1 LEQSAPETEL
11 VAGRYRI
18 VRELARGGVGAVYE
32 ALDESTGQLVALK
45 RLLHESAQ
53 KPRLAMLFENEYD
66 TLARLRHPRIVDVFD
81 YGIDKRGPYFTMELL
96 DGQDL
101 GDLEPIPYRDACRY
115 LRDVASSLA
124 LLHTRRR
131 LHRDLSPRN
140 VRLTSDGSCRLLD
153 FGTMASFGVAEDI
166 VGTPPM
172 VPPEALRGT
181 ALDHRADIYSLGAL
195 AYRVLTGRYAYR
207 ARQLEDLPE
216 LWRSPPVRLRDL
228 SPELPHELDELVMAM
243 LSLDPTYRPTSTY
256 EVIDRLT
263 AIGELPPDEDR
274 GLTAQGY
281 LVGSRLIGRTRQME
295 AVQRRLLRAHRERGS
310 TIVIEGNPGVGKSRL
325 LDEAAL
331 QAQLSGA
338 LTVRVDARAH
348 HGDYAVANALVKAI
362 VEAAPHDARET
373 AKPYAHILGQVF
385 DAFSSDA
392 PPPTAA
398 GGDAT
403 EASLRLHSALLGW
416 LFDLSEDRTLVV
428 LVDDL
433 PRVDERS
440 ASLLSMLA
448 QRTKEH
454 RILFIA
460 ARRLAD
466 NSAAVTAVTAIVS
479 QARRLRVHRLRREN
493 TLSVLEA
500 LFGSVPNVDLF
511 GNWIH
516 DVTTGSPLQIMEL
529 ARYLVREDIVRFV
542 DGLWV
547 LPPAVPQEG
556 LPRNLAATLSARAA
570 ALTPPERALAEA
582 LCVRRGALSLPLCLK
597 LSDDKDART
606 LFRHTDEL
614 VAKGVLVSGPHGYHF
629 GQDALRE
636 VLQRELPSDR
646 ARLLHLRLG
655 EALLELGAHR
665 PEDMIEAGFNLLLGG
680 AERRGA
686 DLLARVAPKL
696 TRRGSITS
704 AALPALEAA
713 LELYEKWGRSPR
725 HCLRLRAVMIGSM
738 DPRVVAQYSDT
749 TLNALCHY
757 SGANYAARLRPWLG
771 ARCGFLAG
779 FVLANLRH
787 WLTPRRR
794 KGPRPRDAIVAFYR
808 AAFAVMSVR
817 TSVLDLAGTQR
828 LMHQT
833 ESIEASSAAGPIVA
847 ETFRALV
854 LALRGQVTCGLASGR
869 RALGLIDSA
878 HDLQRVAS
886 AAAQGGIQASVYIGL
901 GMVEAQ
907 YTLRGR
913 QVLEIVDELTR
924 LSNQAHLVEPHN
936 LEYPH
941 TGGITASEFVLMIH
955 QLRLAYHLV
964 RGERSQAEA
973 HHGELLMHSVQ
984 TGMQHQFDIWHNVLE
999 CNMSARTLDA
1009 ASLRRCVEIFTHY
1022 VGDYTQLVPHL
1033 EIARAHL
1040 AYCLGKPHEA
1050 LIGYEK
1056 WLTRVQ
1062 PGEMAGWEGLYCG
1075 YADALLAVGA
1085 AARARSWLL
1094 GLLDHPVLA
1103 SAPLSS
1109 CRVTLETLLAWAE
1122 AEDQEPAAA
1131 KARIEQLLS
1140 ELKSADQP
1148 LVMGFVHET
1157 AARVAQRCGD
1167 HAACSEHLKT
1177 MKRWY
1182 AATRNPA
1189 LLMRTQ
1195 RVAESVS
1202 AHTPHTM
1209 QAVSDLDP
1217 KVVTR
1222 VTTRREVGSV
1232 DALFEQSISHQELC
1246 QHALHFVIESAGG
1259 DSGYLYLQNDDGLQ
1273 LSASTTG
1280 EPEDDLE
1287 RAVHELL
1294 NRPHSG
1300 DRTTDSLQTAP
1311 MALPP
1316 ELAATHHTR
1325 YGLFLLTEPK
1335 QQHTVGA
1342 ALICTSTDSLRSI
1355 ATDVLQSIARNL
1367 ARRM

>member
-1 LEQSAPETEL
+1 LEQSAPEPEL

-53 KPRLAMLFENEYD
+53 KPRLAMLFESEYD
-66 TLARLRHPRIVDVFD
+66 TLARLRHPRIVEVFD

-216 LWRSPPVRLRDL
+216 LWRSPPVRLREL
-228 SPELPHELDELVMAM
+228 APGLPHELDELVMAM

-281 LVGSRLIGRTRQME
+281 LVGSRLIGRTRQMD
-295 AVQRRLLRAHRERGS
+295 AVQRRLARAHRERGS

-338 LTVRVDARAH
+338 LTVRIDARAH
-348 HGDYAVANALVKAI
+348 RGDYAVANALVKAI
-362 VEAAPHDARET
+362 VEAAPHDARD
-373 AKPYAHILGQVF
+373 AAAPYAHVLGQVF

-392 PPPTAA
+392 SPPIAGDDAA
-398 GGDAT
+398 DV
-403 EASLRLHSALLGW
+403 RLELHGALLEW
-416 LFDLSEDRTLVV
+416 LVDLSEDRTLVV
-428 LVDDL
+428 LIDDL

-440 ASLLSMLA
+440 ASLLSILA
-448 QRTKEH
+448 QRTKQH

-466 NSAAVTAVTAIVS
+466 NTAAATAVNAIVS
-479 QARRLRVHRLRREN
+479 HARRLRVHRLRREN

-500 LFGSVPNVDLF
+500 LFGSVPNVELF

-516 DVTTGSPLQIMEL
+516 DVTTGSPMQIMEL

-597 LSDDKDART
+597 LSDAKDART

-614 VAKGVLVSGPHGYHF
+614 VAKGVLVSGPNGYHF

-636 VLQRELPSDR
+636 VLQRELPRDR
-646 ARLLHLRLG
+646 AQLLHLRLG

-680 AERRGA
+680 AEGRGA

-696 TRRGSITS
+696 TRRGSVTS

-713 LELYEKWGRSPR
+713 LELYEKWGRPPR

-738 DPRVVAQYSDT
+738 DRRVVAQYADA
-749 TLNALCHY
+749 TLQALCHY
-757 SGANYAARLRPWLG
+757 SGANLAARLRPWLG
-771 ARCGFLAG
+771 ARCGFLLA

-787 WLTPRRR
+787 WLTPARR
-794 KGPRPRDAIVAFYR
+794 KGPQPRDAIVAFYR

-817 TSVLDLAGTQR
+817 TSVLDLAGTRR
-828 LMHQT
+828 LMQQT

-854 LALRGQVTCGLASGR
+854 LALRGQVANALATGR
-869 RALGLIDSA
+869 RALGLIGA
-878 HDLQRVAS
+878 AQDLQRVAS
-886 AAAQGGIQASVYIGL
+886 TAAQGGIQATIYIGL

-907 YTLRGR
+907 YTLAGS
-913 QVLEIVDELTR
+913 QVLDIVDELTR
-924 LSNQAHLVEPHN
+924 LSNQSHLVEPHN

-941 TGGITASEFVLMIH
+941 TGGITAPEFVLMIH

-973 HHGELLMHSVQ
+973 RHGELLMHSVQ
-984 TGMQHQFDIWHNVLE
+984 TGMQHQFDVWHNVLE
-999 CNMSARTLDA
+999 CNMSARTMDA
-1009 ASLRRCVEIFTHY
+1009 ASLRRCVEIFTHF
-1022 VGDYTQLVPHL
+1022 VGDYAQLVPHL

-1040 AYCLGKPHEA
+1040 AYCLGKPQEA
-1050 LIGYEK
+1050 LAGYEK
-1056 WLTRVQ
+1056 WLARVQ
-1062 PGEMAGWEGLYCG
+1062 PGDMAGWEGLYCG

-1085 AARARSWLL
+1085 AARARSWIEGILL
-1094 GLLDHPVLA
+1094 HEVVA

-1122 AEDQEPAAA
+1122 AEDHDSASAQS
-1131 KARIEQLLS
+1131 RIEQLLR
-1140 ELKSADQP
+1140 ELTTADQP

-1157 AARVAQRCGD
+1157 GARIAQRRGD
-1167 HAACSEHLKT
+1167 HASCSEHLT
-1177 MKRWY
+1177 SMKRWY
-1182 AATRNPA
+1182 ASTRNPA
-1189 LLMRTQ
+1189 LLMRAQ
-1195 RVAESVS
+1195 RAAESVS
-1202 AHTPHTM
+1202 DQKSQAKR
-1209 QAVSDLDP
+1209 AVSDVGP
-1217 KVVTR
+1217 IVVTR
-1222 VTTRREVGSV
+1222 VTTRREISSV
-1232 DALFEQSISHQELC
+1232 DALFEQSASHQERC

-1259 DSGYLYLQNDDGLQ
+1259 DSGYLYLQSEDGMQ
-1273 LSASTTG
+1273 LAASTAG
-1280 EPEDDLE
+1280 EPDEDLE

-1294 NRPHSG
+1294 SRPY
-1300 DRTTDSLQTAP
+1300 DRAHTADSLNTTPITLPAELTA
-1311 MALPP
+1311 A
-1316 ELAATHHTR
+1316 HHTR

-1335 QQHTVGA
+1335 QPCAIGA
-1342 ALICTSTDSLRSI
+1342 ALICTSSEAIRSI
-1355 ATDVLQSIARNL
+1355 ATDALQSIARNL
-1367 ARRM
+1367 SRRT